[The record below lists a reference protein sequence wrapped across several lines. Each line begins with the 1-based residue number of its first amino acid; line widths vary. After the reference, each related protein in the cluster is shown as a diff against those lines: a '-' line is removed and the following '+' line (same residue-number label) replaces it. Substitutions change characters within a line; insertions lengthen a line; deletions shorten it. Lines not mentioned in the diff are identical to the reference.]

1 MDIALFLDRARK
13 LAVIWKDAARDI
25 FNLRDELDT
34 CKTFLES
41 IQSGI
46 VESSL
51 INDLEN
57 HHGAGSVGG
66 LQREA
71 LKVLLRRCE
80 QMAQRFGDRL
90 IELLGEHTD
99 SSGAR
104 GESDRR
110 NDVAERTRFALRKK
124 LLWLRRLESV
134 SQLRKMLRRTADD
147 IALCLT
153 MMNVKITAIHA
164 TRGPVGTA
172 SVFET
177 SEANIIA
184 RLTDTV
190 ESSKED
196 LQNAIEGSAISVQ
209 ESIQATID
217 GRLEESFLAMST
229 RFEHNIL
236 VELRNHRRH
245 RLHRYQT
252 PRTAMLGTPTRT
264 GWNAGPGI
272 TSSRGTNIQS
282 WAISGAE
289 SGCQCMCHYSPDRP
303 LTDSWQVS
311 WLRHVFGSLR
321 IIYRTLNHSFIQSLG
336 IRDECHS
343 RSCGFC
349 SCIKTHAYTAVRV
362 EYSFPPWLMNA
373 IVSMYFTHYGQPE
386 LLIRINRVVSSTE
399 DCFTQSLIGKI
410 WLNDLEA
417 VKNILACC
425 PSSLITV
432 STDGRS
438 GLLHVITHRR
448 TDIAQV
454 LLQAGADPF
463 QQCDDGLSPALQAL
477 CLWLRGNDTNE
488 IGGIDMIDIMPFSRA
503 MEEDNFTK
511 LHRIVIGFLPIHW
524 KAQINSKTASGLT
537 PLHLAAQYHKTT
549 RTEIELLLAAGA
561 RTNDVTTNGHSSLSY
576 ACLSGNEAVVEA
588 LLEAGTS
595 PPTAFTQLGPDPN
608 VLDCLVTVRALCSPG
623 LFDKILRPENGVDI
637 NGVNYW
643 GITPITCAVGY
654 DNFEAVGWLIER
666 EADIDT
672 IDPTGYTPLQSAIF
686 WNAHQSARTL
696 LGLNDQQPEL
706 ASLVKKGLEQRYR
719 YVNPKRGR
727 GTCHSLAEVGDKET
741 MEIFAEL
748 RMTGMPDVS
757 TFRDIHGKTALDLF
771 QARTGVYVRPGCYMP
786 SPPEEDE
793 DAEQKAK
800 RELVEAWRKLL
811 GSINQ
816 DPDGVEVD
824 TAGNNNHIAGVPG
837 QEDQGNQEDGDQDSA
852 GVLAAVFANPGQRYQ
867 NVNKASRISSQA
879 IKEGSAAPVSHML
892 VSRSN
897 AKAPS
902 LRALM
907 RELKDARQRAK
918 KQKNPQKAANSTPRR

>member
-1 MDIALFLDRARK
+1 MQDISRINPEWNCR
-13 LAVIWKDAARDI
+13 II
-25 FNLRDELDT
+25 T
-34 CKTFLES
+34 
-41 IQSGI
+41 

-71 LKVLLRRCE
+71 LKVLLRRGE
-80 QMAQRFGDRL
+80 QIAQSLGDIL
-90 IELLGEHTD
+90 IELLGEHAYT
-99 SSGAR
+99 SGAG

-110 NDVAERTRFALRKK
+110 NDVTERTRFALRKK

-164 TRGPVGTA
+164 TRGLVGTA
-172 SVFET
+172 SVVET

-217 GRLEESFLAMST
+217 RRLEESFLAMST
-229 RFEHNIL
+229 R
-236 VELRNHRRH
+236 
-245 RLHRYQT
+245 
-252 PRTAMLGTPTRT
+252 
-264 GWNAGPGI
+264 
-272 TSSRGTNIQS
+272 
-282 WAISGAE
+282 
-289 SGCQCMCHYSPDRP
+289 
-303 LTDSWQVS
+303 
-311 WLRHVFGSLR
+311 
-321 IIYRTLNHSFIQSLG
+321 
-336 IRDECHS
+336 
-343 RSCGFC
+343 
-349 SCIKTHAYTAVRV
+349 AVRV

-373 IVSMYFTHYGQPE
+373 IFSMYFTHYGQPE

-425 PSSLITV
+425 PSSVITV

-438 GLLHVITHRR
+438 GLLHAITHRR
-448 TDIAQV
+448 TDITQV

-488 IGGIDMIDIMPFSRA
+488 IGGSHMIDIMPFSRA
-503 MEEDNFTK
+503 MEEDNFTE
-511 LHRIVIGFLPIHW
+511 LHRIVIGFLPIQLEAALANPTFR
-524 KAQINSKTASGLT
+524 AQINSKTASGLT

-561 RTNDVTTNGHSSLSY
+561 RTNDVTTNGHSPLSY

-666 EADIDT
+666 EADIDI

-727 GTCHSLAEVGDKET
+727 GTCHSLAEVGDQET
-741 MEIFAEL
+741 MEIFTEL

-771 QARTGVYVRPGCYMP
+771 QARTGVYVRPGCYIP
-786 SPPEEDE
+786 SPPEEEE
-793 DAEQKAK
+793 DAEQKTK

-816 DPDGVEVD
+816 DPVEVEVD
-824 TAGNNNHIAGVPG
+824 TVGNNNHIAGVPG
-837 QEDQGNQEDGDQDSA
+837 QEDQGNQGDGDEDPAGDETDSD
-852 GVLAAVFANPGQRYQ
+852 VEFFDAVEN
-867 NVNKASRISSQA
+867 
-879 IKEGSAAPVSHML
+879 
-892 VSRSN
+892 
-897 AKAPS
+897 
-902 LRALM
+902 
-907 RELKDARQRAK
+907 
-918 KQKNPQKAANSTPRR
+918 